1 MFAWKAKW
9 ALPCEL
15 HAVAV
20 LDHGGEDGHII
31 SLSSEVTLVSAMAS
45 PNRNQKMM
53 MGGRYGILQV
63 GRISLLHFKCAVHKI
78 QWGMGTASQVSMS
91 VNLKGLSIRDSSWD
105 T

>member
-31 SLSSEVTLVSAMAS
+31 SLSSEVTLVSAMACS
-45 PNRNQKMM
+45 NRNQKMRM
-53 MGGRYGILQV
+53 SGRYGILQV
-63 GRISLLHFKCAVHKI
+63 GRISLLHVKCAVYKI
-78 QWGMGTASQVSMS
+78 QWEMGTGQHE
-91 VNLKGLSIRDSSWD
+91 R
-105 T
+105 